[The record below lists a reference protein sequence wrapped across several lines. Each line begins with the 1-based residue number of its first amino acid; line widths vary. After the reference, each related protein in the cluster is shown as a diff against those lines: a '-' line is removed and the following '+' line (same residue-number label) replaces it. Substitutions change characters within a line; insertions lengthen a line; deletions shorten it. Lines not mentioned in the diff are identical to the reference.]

1 MPIPLIDIN
10 PDVCTNY
17 NDHSTDND
25 HSLLA
30 VCLGTHNAL
39 QTCLLIYK
47 YYSFL
52 FSVSCLHH
60 HRVHSTSYY
69 WHIGI
74 RLQRKGKYLCLYVCP
89 SVCLSSSHYTHIR
102 IPLQKDQLSACPFVC
117 VSVRLSACLPVPSTA
132 LCMKLKYE

>member
-10 PDVCTNY
+10 PDVCTKQ

-30 VCLGTHNAL
+30 VCLGTRNAL
-39 QTCLLIYK
+39 QTCLLIYT

-74 RLQRKGKYLCLYVCP
+74 RLQRKGKYLCLSVCLFVCVSVFKSLYAHWYSSTERSIICLSVCLCVCP
-89 SVCLSSSHYTHIR
+89 SVCLF
-102 IPLQKDQLSACPFVC
+102 ACSFYN
-117 VSVRLSACLPVPSTA
+117 PV
-132 LCMKLKYE
+132 YEIEI